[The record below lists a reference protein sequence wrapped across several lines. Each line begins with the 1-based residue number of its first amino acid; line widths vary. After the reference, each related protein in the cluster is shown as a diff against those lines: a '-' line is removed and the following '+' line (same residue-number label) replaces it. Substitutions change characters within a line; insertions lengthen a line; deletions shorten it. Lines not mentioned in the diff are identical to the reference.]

1 MTSQIVALEELV
13 SGVHDPSLSVKV
25 DSPPA
30 ALPKWDVHLLPMD
43 LGGAS
48 PPTPSTSN
56 CEVAAQPSTLPL
68 KRPYDEDC
76 NHCSLAPLEDLDDNL
91 DLDGDSKG
99 LGDVG
104 DETEAK
110 RQKRMRRN
118 RESAATSRERKKA
131 YIEHLEGK
139 LAELSHIANMLR
151 TENDALRAGHGRVP
165 SEGSAPVPMP
175 SDPTS
180 PFVPPA
186 ELASLFAMPGLL
198 SSDNDS
204 ESPNDSESND
214 GTDQAPDTNHE
225 KLEIYSP
232 FEVFKLF
239 SQEPMTPMTHD
250 LV

>member
-91 DLDGDSKG
+91 DLDDSK
-99 LGDVG
+99 DPS
-104 DETEAK
+104 EAK

-118 RESAATSRERKKA
+118 RESAAMSRERKKA
-131 YIEHLEGK
+131 YIEQLESK
-139 LAELSHIANMLR
+139 LSELSAMASTLR
-151 TENDALRAGHGRVP
+151 SENDALRNGRAP
-165 SEGSAPVPMP
+165 LEGSAPVPVPSSALVPAPTELEESLLLMP
-175 SDPTS
+175 CLQTSD
-180 PFVPPA
+180 
-186 ELASLFAMPGLL
+186 
-198 SSDNDS
+198 
-204 ESPNDSESND
+204 NDSESND
-214 GTDQAPDTNHE
+214 GTDSHTME
-225 KLEIYSP
+225 GYSLD
-232 FEVFKLF
+232 VF
-239 SQEPMTPMTHD
+239 SQEPPSSLTLPAEPAALFD
-250 LV
+250 SAIESFDS